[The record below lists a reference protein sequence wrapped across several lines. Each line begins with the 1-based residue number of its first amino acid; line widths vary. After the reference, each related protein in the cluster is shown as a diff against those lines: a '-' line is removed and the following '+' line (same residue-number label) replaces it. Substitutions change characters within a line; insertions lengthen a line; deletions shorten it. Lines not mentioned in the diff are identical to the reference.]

1 MTDPAHEAAEAMQ
14 RLLASTQALREAPEP
29 FTVAGTRLAPAQVI
43 EILTPYLTEARMAR
57 IDAVLAGRTYTVA
70 PVVEGL
76 INTGNISAV
85 MRTAEALGFQ
95 AFHIITH
102 QEHDEGIRYK
112 TSERTTQGAD
122 KWLDVWRWPSPQAC
136 VTHLKTQGY
145 QIVVTHLDDRAVP
158 IDTVNFTQKTALVFG
173 NERDGVSEAMLA
185 LADRTCLVPMAGFT
199 QSFNIS
205 VAAAVCLYHARQDRL
220 ARRGRHGDLSE
231 AQREALRAF
240 FYLKSVRSARQI
252 LTRAVEEAAE
262 GC

>member
-1 MTDPAHEAAEAMQ
+1 MTDPALEATEAMR
-14 RLLASTQALREAPEP
+14 RLLASTQALRDAPDP
-29 FTVAGTRLAPAQVI
+29 FTVAGRRLTPAQVI
-43 EILTPYLTEARMAR
+43 EILTAYLTEARRAR
-57 IDAVLAGRTYTVA
+57 IDTVLAGRTYTVA

-95 AFHIITH
+95 AFHLITH
-102 QEHDEGIRYK
+102 PEHDEGVRYK

-136 VTHLKTQGY
+136 VGHLKAEGY

-158 IDTVNFTQKTALVFG
+158 IDTIDFTQKTALVFG
-173 NERDGVSEAMLA
+173 NERDGASEAMLA
-185 LADRTCLVPMAGFT
+185 LADRTCIVPMAGFT

-220 ARRGRHGDLSE
+220 TRQGRHGDLTE
-231 AQREALRAF
+231 AQREILRAL
-240 FYLKSVRSARQI
+240 FYLKSVRHPRQI
-252 LTRAVEEAAE
+252 LERALQEN
-262 GC
+262 G